1 LQQQQQQ
8 QLWHWQYQSPLPLPL
23 PLLQQQ
29 PPTSQQLQHVQ
40 PPPHLPTRLAAP
52 ALLPPLPGAPGHMV
66 APDWFSLAMCV
77 LPRSELGRGEQHVE
91 WCVEALRAL
100 LGQRRLLGVDNDDVD
115 NDDVD
120 FVHGVNG
127 CTALLHACL
136 TKRVEVVRFL
146 LDEGAEACAEVRCRR
161 PDGRALPQ
169 CTGATNP
176 SYLGIEY
183 EAASRW
189 SMDGHFFGRR
199 AGDACLHVAIR
210 SRYPHTLRPKDG
222 AACVLLLLEAHAN
235 VHAQDLMG
243 CTPLDLALEKLSEA
257 EAEAAI
263 ALSSGGRRC
272 PSTDWFTT
280 DLDDARTTV
289 EALRLYHASTTRS
302 PPDIFMAIQAAAE
315 KRFGTAEAG
324 DGDTRNAATDAAAAT
339 AAANG
344 HGVNADGV
352 HADGVHA
359 DGVHADGVH
368 ADHVNADAAAN
379 GHPPPQ
385 LPPLLRPPLM
395 PTLSLATAAGLARP
409 LAPAGTAAFGSALSA
424 FMPQPVG
431 VHTALSAF
439 MPPLSD
445 GAVTLGGTPRIA
457 RTPLAPT
464 LDEAAMAG
472 AIAEAMSCPTVAELQ
487 IGLQAA
493 QTAASRAASAPADHR
508 ADLRAYAPP
517 LLPPLNLPAAPTATA
532 AAPPRH
538 LADGAA
544 PKTQPTPASVAPPPP
559 PLLSVEHTAAAPAAV
574 VSAVV
579 SVQRLNS
586 DTTQTSAASP
596 LLPDGTERGRTP
608 PLPQPPQPPMQPL
621 QPPTLMQLPPPGL
634 PPSAAAAHPVP
645 EAPRVLSAKALG
657 KRKIGSW

>member
-1 LQQQQQQ
+1 LRN
-8 QLWHWQYQSPLPLPL
+8 LALPLPLPPPL

-29 PPTSQQLQHVQ
+29 PPSSQTHQHVQ
-40 PPPHLPTRLAAP
+40 PPPHLP
-52 ALLPPLPGAPGHMV
+52 ALLPPLPGHMV
-66 APDWFSLAMCV
+66 APDWFNLALCA
-77 LPRSELGRGEQHVE
+77 LPKSELGRGKQHVE
-91 WCVEALRAL
+91 RCVEALRAL
-100 LGQRRLLGVDNDDVD
+100 LGQMRLLGVDCDDVD
-115 NDDVD
+115 YDAVD
-120 FVHGVNG
+120 CVHGGNG

-146 LDEGAEACAEVRCRR
+146 LDEGAEACAEVRCHR
-161 PDGRALPQ
+161 PDGRALPL

-189 SMDGHFFGRR
+189 SIDGHFFGRR
-199 AGDACLHVAIR
+199 AGDACLHVAVR
-210 SRYPHTLRPKDG
+210 SRYAHTLRPKDG
-222 AACVLLLLEAHAN
+222 AACVLLLLEANAN

-272 PSTDWFTT
+272 PSTDWFAT

-289 EALRLYHASTTRS
+289 EALKLHHASTTRS

-324 DGDTRNAATDAAAAT
+324 GADTRNAA
-339 AAANG
+339 
-344 HGVNADGV
+344 
-352 HADGVHA
+352 
-359 DGVHADGVH
+359 
-368 ADHVNADAAAN
+368 
-379 GHPPPQ
+379 
-385 LPPLLRPPLM
+385 
-395 PTLSLATAAGLARP
+395 
-409 LAPAGTAAFGSALSA
+409 AGTAAIGSALSA
-424 FMPQPVG
+424 FMP
-431 VHTALSAF
+431 
-439 MPPLSD
+439 PLCD
-445 GAVTLGGTPRIA
+445 GAVTLGGTPPA
-457 RTPLAPT
+457 RTPLAPA

-472 AIAEAMSCPTVAELQ
+472 AIAEAMSCPTLAVLQ
-487 IGLQAA
+487 LGLQAA
-493 QTAASRAASAPADHR
+493 PTAASRAASAPADHR
-508 ADLRAYAPP
+508 ADHRAYAPP
-517 LLPPLNLPAAPTATA
+517 LLPPINLPAAPAATA
-532 AAPPRH
+532 AAPPCH

-544 PKTQPTPASVAPPPP
+544 PKTQPAPASVEPPPP
-559 PLLSVEHTAAAPAAV
+559 PLFVEPTATASAAV
-574 VSAVV
+574 VSA
-579 SVQRLNS
+579 QRLNS

-621 QPPTLMQLPPPGL
+621 QPPTPMQLPPPGL
-634 PPSAAAAHPVP
+634 PPSAAAAPPLP